1 MPGLK
6 KLKKGKKFNYGR
18 NRSRVRKQQ
27 EKTSKFNVALKVDC
41 QAMKEVWDTRV
52 SLKENMTNMGVA
64 FDANNVV
71 PKISSKQKM
80 VKEMKKNKGLEV
92 DENEVDGVRRK
103 TEVVAKLENE
113 AKFEA
118 KQTFRFTQTQVQLIT
133 YMMDKHGE
141 DWSAMARDPKN
152 HYQETAA
159 KLRGM
164 VTKFISI
171 PEHYAVY
178 ARERGLIEAS
188 EKPDEKEEA
197 DEEDVEEDMDEEVE
211 AEELEADSV
220 DEEEAEGDL

>member
-1 MPGLK
+1 MGTTKLLLLDSLLQESTLKMPGLK

-52 SLKENMTNMGVA
+52 SLKENMTKMGVA

-71 PKISSKQKM
+71 PKISSKMKM
-80 VKEMKKNKGLEV
+80 VKEMKKKKGMEV
-92 DENEVDGVRRK
+92 DDNEKEGMMRK
-103 TEVVAKLENE
+103 SEVIARLEDE

-118 KQTFRFTQTQVQLIT
+118 KQTFRFTPTQVQLIS

-141 DWSAMARDPKN
+141 DWPAMVRDPKN

-159 KLRGM
+159 KLRGDQ
-164 VTKFISI
+164 VHLHPRTLCCLLQ
-171 PEHYAVY
+171 
-178 ARERGLIEAS
+178 REGTYPSLF
-188 EKPDEKEEA
+188 
-197 DEEDVEEDMDEEVE
+197 
-211 AEELEADSV
+211 
-220 DEEEAEGDL
+220 